1 MELKVCPNPRA
12 SASAAEFNVS
22 HARRESSSKA
32 LFEPLEMLKY
42 GWDFPFAHR
51 PAEHCSHLG
60 LLPPRSTRLAFPG
73 PSPARCP
80 RSPLPDS
87 RLGLPHHGAAP
98 APAAQ
103 IWHQRNLFRR
113 NLSVRFLVLENR
125 THKLMETHLR
135 HPHGQQPR
143 DSPVQ
148 THGQEACIKLENG
161 ILSSQNQGEEKSNLL
176 KAGKCLDTF
185 CC

>member
-60 LLPPRSTRLAFPG
+60 LLPPEAPGWHFQVPAQPPAPPRSC
-73 PSPARCP
+73 PSPSC
-80 RSPLPDS
+80 SDL
-87 RLGLPHHGAAP
+87 AP
-98 APAAQ
+98 
-103 IWHQRNLFRR
+103 
-113 NLSVRFLVLENR
+113 
-125 THKLMETHLR
+125 
-135 HPHGQQPR
+135 
-143 DSPVQ
+143 
-148 THGQEACIKLENG
+148 
-161 ILSSQNQGEEKSNLL
+161 EKSL
-176 KAGKCLDTF
+176 
-185 CC
+185 